1 MRPWLRSL
9 LVSSMLLC
17 VAALMS
23 AVAYLLLPLALFA
36 DLLSFTDD
44 PVERAIGLLILPVVW
59 LALVVM
65 TILFQDS
72 GPHRDP
78 KGDLELLIQLKHRGT
93 LLDRS
98 QRVRESAART
108 SRYTAITGQ
117 TRKVR
122 LEQDTPASSED
133 VMDHLVQMKRR
144 RAWNR
149 SNPGPA
155 E

>member
-1 MRPWLRSL
+1 
-9 LVSSMLLC
+9 MLFC
-17 VAALMS
+17 VAALLS

-36 DLLSFTDD
+36 DFLSFTDN
-44 PVERAIGLLILPVVW
+44 PVERAIGLLLLPVVW

-72 GPHRDP
+72 GPHRHP
-78 KGDLELLIQLKHRGT
+78 KGELELLIQLKHRGT

-98 QRVRESAART
+98 QRIRESAART
-108 SRYTAITGQ
+108 CRYTAIAGQ
-117 TRKVR
+117 SRKIR
-122 LEQDTPASSED
+122 LGQDAPASSED

-144 RAWNR
+144 KAWNP